1 MDAKVTLSFNQQV
14 IEQAKD
20 FAQKH
25 NISLSRLCEF
35 LLRKT
40 TETSSSNLEDLPI
53 SEWVNIVS
61 EGKAEYKTRNSQTT
75 LKEFRERKK

>member
-1 MDAKVTLSFNQQV
+1 MDAKVTLSFNQDV

-40 TETSSSNLEDLPI
+40 TESNTYSLDDLPI
-53 SEWVNIVS
+53 SDWVNMVAEGEIV
-61 EGKAEYKTRNSQTT
+61 YKTRGRLKTK
-75 LKEFRERKK
+75 KEFRER